1 MATGHYLTTTPAGN
15 AFWSG
20 GTDGPEGSVLV
31 LGIIL
36 LLLAALIAIY
46 GRKRS
51 TALAASVAE
60 PAAHLANAS

>member
-1 MATGHYLTTTPAGN
+1 L
-15 AFWSG
+15 WSG
-20 GTDGPEGSVLV
+20 GADGPEGSVLV

-51 TALAASVAE
+51 TALAVSVTEQAAGLAKAS
-60 PAAHLANAS
+60 